1 VEIWKKQKWDI
12 KENKRDMRR
21 QQMRTAKVD
30 RKTKETDIKVT
41 LNLDGEGKYTID
53 TSIPFLDHMLSLMC
67 RHGLFD
73 MKIKAKGDI
82 DVDYHHTVEDIGIV
96 FGKTVKQA
104 LANMKG
110 ISRYGQASVP
120 MDEAIASVSLD
131 ISGRPYLVYKVEFPK
146 RSKIKNFDPDLIE
159 DFLQAFVSNSG
170 ITLHVESPYGR
181 NTHHIIEA
189 IFKALGRAL
198 KHAVLIDPR
207 VKGVPSTK
215 KCLG

>member
-1 VEIWKKQKWDI
+1 
-12 KENKRDMRR
+12 MRK
-21 QQMRTAKVD
+21 AKVD
-30 RKTKETDIKVT
+30 RKTKETDIKVAI
-41 LNLDGEGKYTID
+41 NLDGKGKYTID
-53 TSIPFLDHMLSLMC
+53 TSVPFLDHMLSLMC
-67 RHGLFD
+67 KHGLFD
-73 MKIKAKGDI
+73 IRLKARGDI

-96 FGKTVKQA
+96 LGKAVKQA
-104 LANMKG
+104 LGNMEG
-110 ISRYGQASVP
+110 VSRYGQASVP
-120 MDEAIASVSLD
+120 MDEALASVSLD

-146 RSKIKNFDPDLIE
+146 KSKIKNFEPDLIE
-159 DFLQAFVSNSG
+159 DFLQAFASNSG

-198 KHAVLIDPR
+198 RKAVLIDPR